1 MTDLQETLKYVR
13 FLVYSQ
19 GNKTAV
25 QLSITAWGNYYQL
38 ERKYGI

>member
-1 MTDLQETLKYVR
+1 MTDLQEILKYIR
-13 FLVYSQ
+13 FLVDSQ
-19 GNKTAV
+19 GNKTTV